1 MSVQP
6 AQSMPSKEDFFISFS
21 YEKEIERAKWYKENL
36 DEGGWNE
43 VHKSPG
49 HVFWIKTFPK
59 DEIPINILS
68 SIDLPLS
75 VEMYMEVIDPKNQ
88 DKRDKWDKT
97 FLEHEILETYPDNKG
112 VVRFMR
118 YPMSFPLWDR
128 SFVLYI
134 PPPKEI
140 DWFGKRAF
148 IQIQKNAQHSSKP
161 EGADGLV
168 RATNGGNFIVII
180 PDENSPNSACTLFSL
195 SKNNFNGW
203 LPKKHIEWII
213 GRKVAASFNQF
224 FASIVEGYERYF
236 TQK

>member
-21 YEKEIERAKWYKENL
+21 YEKEIERAKWYRENL

-75 VEMYMEVIDPKNQ
+75 AEMYMEIIDPKNQ

-148 IQIQKNAQHSSKP
+148 IQVQKNAQHSSKP